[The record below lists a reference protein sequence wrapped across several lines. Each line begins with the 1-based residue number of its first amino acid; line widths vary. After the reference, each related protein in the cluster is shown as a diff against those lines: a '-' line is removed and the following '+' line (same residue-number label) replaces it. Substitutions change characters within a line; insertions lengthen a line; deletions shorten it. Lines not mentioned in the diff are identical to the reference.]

1 MHTFQRIMDS
11 QTPRASDIFNSPQ
24 RGTALRR
31 TNEQF
36 DTITASLDALQ
47 TKLDN
52 TYKTLSDAIA
62 EVREMV
68 EERRSYVIRGA
79 IPDNSYDLT
88 IIPDE
93 GDFRW
98 VWFTDGSSGLAESSE
113 NRKFGI
119 GGFFGSEMEKA

>member
-1 MHTFQRIMDS
+1 MDS